1 MRSYRASASA
11 SASRSLARSSHAASA
26 SSDASTM
33 SASWASAAASAAMS
47 ASVSPFFI
55 IRRPST
61 SFALPSARRRSR
73 SASAYSADA
82 SHARWHAAFF
92 SRTAVTSA
100 QCSRWMS
107 RQRHAALYAESFA
120 IFDASVALSH
130 PCARGRG
137 GQGGARTSRVAVG
150 RDGGERS
157 GCAQKPRVR
166 SGPHLQ
172 GSRVDPWLGRRP
184 AFEEL
189 GHRIAS
195 SEDVWRR
202 LDCAGHGHGLDRG
215 ADLRCHRESK
225 GPRPPH

>member
-130 PCARGRG
+130 PCKDRASTHGSGVVLRSKSSATASRPRRTCGAGLTAPGTVTGLIAVPTCAAIVRARALVHPTDARGM
-137 GQGGARTSRVAVG
+137 QA
-150 RDGGERS
+150 
-157 GCAQKPRVR
+157 
-166 SGPHLQ
+166 
-172 GSRVDPWLGRRP
+172 RRP
-184 AFEEL
+184 RA
-189 GHRIAS
+189 ANS
-195 SEDVWRR
+195 S
-202 LDCAGHGHGLDRG
+202 
-215 ADLRCHRESK
+215 
-225 GPRPPH
+225 